1 MTNNKVVWLSIL
13 AIIISFIG
21 GFFVANAL
29 NKNELETLRVE
40 NNRLKKEPNNST
52 NVQSE
57 MNLSDEEI
65 KQKIAEADSN
75 PTNLDFQKSLG
86 TALYRYGSMKQD
98 SKILTESAR
107 ILTRVYDK
115 NPNDKDT
122 AIMLGNAYFDIGYFQ
137 KNNDVLLKAR
147 QIYQKILDQSPKDAE
162 VRTDFGL
169 TFFLQIPPDY
179 DKTSEELKKSLQ
191 DNPKLEKTL
200 QFLVQ
205 TLLKQ
210 QKTQE
215 AETYLAKLKEINPKT
230 PTLTEVQAQMAESEK
245 AEQK

>member
-1 MTNNKVVWLSIL
+1 MNNKALWLSIL
-13 AIIISFIG
+13 AVIISFIG
-21 GFFVANAL
+21 GFFLANAL

-40 NNRLKKEPNNST
+40 NNRLKNEPNNST
-52 NVQSE
+52 IVQSE

-65 KQKIAEADSN
+65 KQKIAEADQN
-75 PTNLDFQKSLG
+75 PTNLQFQKSLG

-98 SKILTESAR
+98 AKILAEAAR
-107 ILTRVYDK
+107 ILNRVYEK
-115 NPNDKDT
+115 NPTDKDT
-122 AIMLGNAYFDIGYFQ
+122 ATMLGNAYFDIGYFQ
-137 KNNDVLLKAR
+137 KNNENLLKAR
-147 QIYQKILDQSPKDAE
+147 QIYQKLLENAPKDAE

-169 TFFLQIPPDY
+169 TFFLQNPPDY
-179 DKTSEELKKSLQ
+179 DKAGEELKKSLQ

-200 QFLVQ
+200 QYLVQ

-215 AETYLAKLKEINPKT
+215 AETYLAKLKEINPNT
-230 PTLTEVQAQMAESEK
+230 PTLTEVQAQMAQSEK